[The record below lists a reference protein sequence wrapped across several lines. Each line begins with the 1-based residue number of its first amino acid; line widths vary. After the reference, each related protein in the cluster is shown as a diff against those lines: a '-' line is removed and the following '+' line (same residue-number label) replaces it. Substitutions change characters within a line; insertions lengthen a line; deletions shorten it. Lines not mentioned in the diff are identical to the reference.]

1 MPIEIDSIIQERY
14 RIKKVLGHGG
24 MGSVYMAIDE
34 NIHIPVAIKENLVL
48 TENYSTQ
55 FKKEAVILAGLR
67 HPNLPRVS
75 DYFYLPGQ
83 GQYLVMDYIDGEDL
97 RERIERE
104 EKLPEKDVIII
115 GLMICDA
122 LMYLHNLTPKV
133 IHRDIK
139 PGNIRITPEGNVILV
154 DFGLVKVFDINQQT
168 ATGARAM
175 TPGYSPPEQYGR
187 GPTDERSDIYSL
199 GATLY
204 ASLTGMIPEE
214 SLNRMSGKEKLT
226 SIKKYR
232 STISESLDEII
243 QTALEIDPDNRY
255 QTAEELYMALL
266 AEGNFLFSSKNIGLI
281 TPPPFSHSNTSIKT
295 GVSQPLIKSYYEK
308 NNQKIKKSNRK
319 SWLVSLLALSIVLIM
334 FLINQ
339 NKNLMNF
346 PQIDN
351 LNNQDKELEQ
361 VVDPQNISP
370 TVEIFS
376 TPNTKVTENSDQ
388 IQISTPEKTTFL
400 GGGSGFIAYSS
411 NYQDSVMQI
420 WMMDIEGNNKIKLTN
435 LIDGA
440 CQPDWSP
447 DGNKIVFISPCKAK
461 KETYEGARL
470 FIMDLASKNE
480 ITPLSIPLDPSGD
493 FDPVWSPDG
502 NQIAFSS
509 FRPGNHP
516 TTKERMLHIYKY
528 NLSTDSLSE
537 LTSSRWRDRAPSWS
551 MDGLRISFSRK
562 IADSEIW
569 ILDLDSPEPY
579 VFAAKSNIDFLYP
592 HWSLNDQLIFFTHQ
606 NNSAGS
612 LPYIVGKRIEDA
624 GVNIEFRI
632 PPSGQQSFSPSV
644 DSVISPDGEWF
655 LFESWPDGVN
665 HDIYLATINGANLT
679 KLTSVSSFEF
689 GPDWSP

>member
-1 MPIEIDSIIQERY
+1 MTLLSDQQNTLP
-14 RIKKVLGHGG
+14 
-24 MGSVYMAIDE
+24 SVE
-34 NIHIPVAIKENLVL
+34 N
-48 TENYSTQ
+48 
-55 FKKEAVILAGLR
+55 
-67 HPNLPRVS
+67 
-75 DYFYLPGQ
+75 
-83 GQYLVMDYIDGEDL
+83 
-97 RERIERE
+97 
-104 EKLPEKDVIII
+104 
-115 GLMICDA
+115 
-122 LMYLHNLTPKV
+122 
-133 IHRDIK
+133 
-139 PGNIRITPEGNVILV
+139 
-154 DFGLVKVFDINQQT
+154 
-168 ATGARAM
+168 
-175 TPGYSPPEQYGR
+175 
-187 GPTDERSDIYSL
+187 
-199 GATLY
+199 
-204 ASLTGMIPEE
+204 
-214 SLNRMSGKEKLT
+214 
-226 SIKKYR
+226 
-232 STISESLDEII
+232 
-243 QTALEIDPDNRY
+243 
-255 QTAEELYMALL
+255 
-266 AEGNFLFSSKNIGLI
+266 
-281 TPPPFSHSNTSIKT
+281 
-295 GVSQPLIKSYYEK
+295 
-308 NNQKIKKSNRK
+308 
-319 SWLVSLLALSIVLIM
+319 
-334 FLINQ
+334 
-339 NKNLMNF
+339 
-346 PQIDN
+346 
-351 LNNQDKELEQ
+351 
-361 VVDPQNISP
+361 
-370 TVEIFS
+370 FS
-376 TPNTKVTENSDQ
+376 TPNFKVTDDPVQSP
-388 IQISTPEKTTFL
+388 ISVSTPEQMTFL

-655 LFESWPDGVN
+655 LFES
-665 HDIYLATINGANLT
+665 
-679 KLTSVSSFEF
+679 
-689 GPDWSP
+689 